1 MAISH
6 IPRSVGH
13 NFAPEYQISAVP
25 YVIDLDDGNNV
36 TTKKYIERDSDKLIV
51 AETTAAGAN
60 DHAVISLGK
69 IPIEDIVDINNQT
82 VGGLKVGFTVTDVV
96 KQIELPKISRW
107 VQFHPSGA
115 GIDVKFGRTRS
126 ESVLFKDSISYPLE
140 IRCVNLYFGQ
150 NTVGKI
156 LVGLTSIDRSEFT
169 EVVETFLE
177 VN

>member
-82 VGGLKVGFTVTDVV
+82 EGGLKVGFTVTDVV